1 MPSLQK
7 ACVRVTSPAQPPEIV
22 AEDIRVGEERGGA
35 VLSCRLRGSG
45 LPGRLW
51 FEVPGDQAS
60 SLAAGD
66 AFLPPLLL
74 AAMRVGARLVIDGQ
88 VSTALLRAAPTIM
101 EIFEQASGVIG
112 RPMRAV
118 EIEASGRPREARGP
132 AAGAFFSGGI
142 DSFYTVLRNL
152 ARYGVDDTRRLTHL
166 IAVHGF
172 DIHLEDTALFAR
184 VRERL
189 SSAARDLGTRLVT
202 VKTNAREVVDGIPWD
217 YGHGAAMAGSGLAL
231 GRLLHTC
238 YIAGSNSMRTP
249 GFYGTHPGL
258 DPLWSTEATE
268 FVNDGPML
276 GKLVKA
282 PVVLESPVALRT
294 LRVCWENR
302 GGAFNCGRCEKC
314 LRTMVILT
322 LKGALG
328 RVQTLPSVVDAEAL
342 AHLSIPPFLFNLW
355 TGLRRQLAATGQG
368 LDLLPLVDRALS
380 RSRRHHS
387 RAGRAEAALLRG
399 LPRIGLPISRLLT
412 LDERLLAGRAARAYR
427 RWTGRR

>member
-1 MPSLQK
+1 M
-7 ACVRVTSPAQPPEIV
+7 TSAAGPPEIV
-22 AEDIRVGEERGGA
+22 AEDIRIGEERGGA

-45 LPGRLW
+45 LPARLW
-51 FEVPGDQAS
+51 FEVPGEHAG

-74 AAMRVGARLVIDGQ
+74 AAMRRGARLVIDGQ
-88 VSTALLRAAPTIM
+88 VSAALLRATPTIM
-101 EIFEQASGVIG
+101 EIFEQASPVIG

-118 EIEASGRPREARGP
+118 GIEAAGRPPQPRGP

-142 DSFYTVLRNL
+142 DSFYTVLRNV
-152 ARYGVDDTRRLTHL
+152 ARYGLDDPRRLTHL

-172 DIHLEDTALFAR
+172 DVRLGDTALFAQ
-184 VRERL
+184 VQERL
-189 SSAARDLGTRLVT
+189 TSAARDLGALLVP
-202 VKTNAREVVDGIPWD
+202 VRTNARDVVHGIPWD
-217 YGHGAAMAGSGLAL
+217 YAHGAAMVGSGLAL

-238 YIAGSNSMRTP
+238 YIAGANSMRTS

-302 GGAFNCGRCEKC
+302 GGAYNCGQCEKC
-314 LRTMVILT
+314 LRTMVVLT
-322 LKGALG
+322 LCGALG
-328 RVQTLPSVVDAEAL
+328 RVQTLPGVVDAEAI
-342 AHLSIPPFLFNLW
+342 ARLSIPPFLFNLW
-355 TGLRRQLAATGQG
+355 TGLRRQLAATGRG
-368 LDLLPLVDRALS
+368 VDLLPMVDRALS
-380 RSRRHHS
+380 RNRRQRS
-387 RAGRAEAALLRG
+387 WAGRAEAALVRG

-412 LDERLLAGRAARAYR
+412 IDERLLAGRGARAFR
-427 RWTGRR
+427 RLTGRQ